1 MTIRLQNDNFSFKAG
16 HESEDEDEEL
26 SSILHETSGPS
37 RDDAI
42 ITFSS
47 HEMPVFCGSFHPTQN
62 LAVTGGEDDKAFVW
76 STETG
81 NVVHSI
87 AGHKDTVI
95 AAEFSA
101 GN

>member
-1 MTIRLQNDNFSFKAG
+1 
-16 HESEDEDEEL
+16 
-26 SSILHETSGPS
+26 
-37 RDDAI
+37 
-42 ITFSS
+42 
-47 HEMPVFCGSFHPTQN
+47 MPVFCGSFHPTQN

-81 NVVHSI
+81 NVIHSI